1 MKQSTSMMNALAVL
15 FLAAFLPSVGAAWA
29 AYDANEVPL
38 GATEK
43 AVLER
48 FPAAHCKPLE
58 WKSKAAERRCDD
70 SKALIGGV
78 PGRITFYLRR
88 DRVEAFDLR
97 FDTKDA
103 ERLGAFLKKRYG
115 APAEEHRSKLEDQRR
130 GELYKVEWK
139 KGEERAVL
147 TALSS
152 KSRATLTVWR
162 GDFEDEIYRVR

>member
-1 MKQSTSMMNALAVL
+1 MIRMRTLAGL
-15 FLAAFLPSVGAAWA
+15 LLLYAGCAHAQ
-29 AYDANEVPL
+29 YDANGVAL

-43 AVLER
+43 DVLKQ
-48 FPAAHCKPLE
+48 FPTAHCAALQ
-58 WKSKAAERRCDD
+58 WKSMAAERRCDD

-78 PGRITFYLRR
+78 PGRITFYLKR
-88 DRVEAFDLR
+88 DRIEAFDLR

-115 APAEEHRSKLEDQRR
+115 APAEERRSKLEDQRR
-130 GELYKVEWK
+130 GDIYKVEWK

-147 TALSS
+147 TALST
-152 KSRATLTVWR
+152 KGRASLTVWR

>member
-1 MKQSTSMMNALAVL
+1 MRRVNALAVL
-15 FLAAFLPSVGAAWA
+15 VLAAFLPLASPAWA

-43 AVLER
+43 ALLER

-78 PGRITFYLRR
+78 PGRITFYLKR

-115 APAEEHRSKLEDQRR
+115 APAEERRAKLEDQRR
-130 GELYKVEWK
+130 GEIYKVEWK

-147 TALSS
+147 TALST
-152 KSRATLTVWR
+152 KGRASLTVWR

>member
-1 MKQSTSMMNALAVL
+1 MRARKAFAAL
-15 FLAAFLPSVGAAWA
+15 FLALHASAWA
-29 AYDANEVPL
+29 AYDANDVAL

-43 AVLER
+43 ALLER
-48 FPAAHCKPLE
+48 FPVAHCKPLE

-70 SKALIGGV
+70 SKVLIGGV

-88 DRVEAFDLR
+88 DRVEAFDMR
-97 FDTKDA
+97 FDNKDA
-103 ERLGAFLKKRYG
+103 ERLAAFLKKRYG
-115 APAEEHRSKLEDQRR
+115 APTEERRSKLEDQRK
-130 GELYKVEWK
+130 GEVYKVEWK

-147 TALSS
+147 TSLSG

>member
-1 MKQSTSMMNALAVL
+1 MRAMKAFAAV
-15 FLAAFLPSVGAAWA
+15 FLAAHASAWA
-29 AYDANEVPL
+29 AYDANDVAL

-43 AVLER
+43 ALLER
-48 FPAAHCKPLE
+48 FPVAHCKPLE

-78 PGRITFYLRR
+78 PGRITFYLKR
-88 DRVEAFDLR
+88 DRVEAFDMR

-103 ERLGAFLKKRYG
+103 ERLAAFLKKRYG
-115 APAEEHRSKLEDQRR
+115 APTEERRGKLEDQRR
-130 GELYKVEWK
+130 GEVYKVEWK
-139 KGEERAVL
+139 KGAERAVL
-147 TALSS
+147 TSLSG

>member
-1 MKQSTSMMNALAVL
+1 MSAMKAFAAL
-15 FLAAFLPSVGAAWA
+15 FLASHASAWA
-29 AYDANEVPL
+29 AYDANDVAL
-38 GATEK
+38 GATER
-43 AVLER
+43 ALLER
-48 FPAAHCKPLE
+48 FPVAHCKSLE

-70 SKALIGGV
+70 SKVLIGGV

-88 DRVEAFDLR
+88 DRVEAFDMR
-97 FDTKDA
+97 FDSKDA
-103 ERLGAFLKKRYG
+103 ERLAAFLKKRYG
-115 APAEEHRSKLEDQRR
+115 APTEERRSKLEDQRK

-147 TALSS
+147 TSLSA

>member
-1 MKQSTSMMNALAVL
+1 MRARKAFAAL
-15 FLAAFLPSVGAAWA
+15 FLASHASAWA
-29 AYDANEVPL
+29 AYDANDVAL

-43 AVLER
+43 ALLER
-48 FPAAHCKPLE
+48 FPVAHCKPLE

-88 DRVEAFDLR
+88 DRVEAFDMR
-97 FDTKDA
+97 FDNKDA
-103 ERLGAFLKKRYG
+103 ERLAAFLKKRYG
-115 APAEEHRSKLEDQRR
+115 APTEEGRSKLEDQRK
-130 GELYKVEWK
+130 GEVYKVEWK

-147 TALSS
+147 TSLSG

>member
-1 MKQSTSMMNALAVL
+1 MRTMAFAALL
-15 FLAAFLPSVGAAWA
+15 LAWHACAWA
-29 AYDANEVPL
+29 AYDANDVAL

-43 AVLER
+43 ALLER
-48 FPAAHCKPLE
+48 FPVAHCKPLE

-70 SKALIGGV
+70 SKVLIGGV

-88 DRVEAFDLR
+88 DRVEAFDMR

-103 ERLGAFLKKRYG
+103 ERLAAFLKKRYG
-115 APAEEHRSKLEDQRR
+115 APTEERRSKLEDQRK

-147 TALSS
+147 TSLSA

>member
-1 MKQSTSMMNALAVL
+1 MRRVNALAVL
-15 FLAAFLPSVGAAWA
+15 FLAAFLTSAGPAWA

-43 AVLER
+43 ALLER

-78 PGRITFYLRR
+78 PGRITFYLKR
-88 DRVEAFDLR
+88 DRIEAFDVR
-97 FDTKDA
+97 FDNKDA
-103 ERLGAFLKKRYG
+103 ERLAAFLKKRYG
-115 APAEEHRSKLEDQRR
+115 APAEERRAKMED
-130 GELYKVEWK
+130 
-139 KGEERAVL
+139 
-147 TALSS
+147 
-152 KSRATLTVWR
+152 KSRASLTVWR